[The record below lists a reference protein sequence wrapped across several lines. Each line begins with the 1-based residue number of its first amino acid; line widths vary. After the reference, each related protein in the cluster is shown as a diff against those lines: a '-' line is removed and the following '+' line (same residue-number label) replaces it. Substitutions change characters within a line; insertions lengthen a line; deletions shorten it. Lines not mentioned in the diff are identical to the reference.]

1 MAEAVRNYPRLAG
14 EIVDLVGGE
23 KNIQSASHCATR
35 LRLVLNDTPAGAKD
49 KVAALPGVITVVEAG
64 GQFQVVIGSHVGE
77 VHEALMSN
85 ANISNNVPAST
96 AHKPSILNRVIATMS
111 AVFAPFVYILAAA
124 GLLQGSLIITRMI
137 WPAFEGTGTDLVLT
151 FISWTPFAFLPIFIA
166 ITASKHFKVNTYIAV
181 LCAAAIMN
189 PDWAA
194 LAGRIEGGETIDFL
208 GIALNSTTYSSSVLP
223 PLILVW
229 VLSYLERF
237 LNKYLRGVAQAL
249 LVPLIS
255 VVVMVPVVLLVIG
268 PLSAAGASGVANGY
282 NWLVEIAPAVAA
294 GLIGAFWQV
303 AVIFGVH
310 WGVTPFVL
318 DNFDRFGQ
326 DSFQAF
332 QTAAVIAQV
341 GAAFG
346 VFLKTRNKEM
356 RGVSGSAAVTGIFG
370 ITEPAIYGVTLRL
383 KRPFL
388 LACIAGAV
396 GAITISFFGSRY
408 YAYAGLPGMLTIVN
422 SVSPDNPNSIIGM
435 VVGCAV
441 AFFGAAALV
450 YFIGFKDVVAENLP
464 TNDLDQAR
472 PTDAEQNA
480 RFDAALVAS
489 NSTGVVASPLE
500 GQVLT
505 LAEVPDEVFSA
516 GVMGSG
522 AAIDPA
528 GHQVFAPFDGKV
540 VSVFPSKHAI
550 GLISTEGVEVL
561 IHVGIDTV
569 QLNGE
574 HFTAHV
580 AEGAEVKQGDLVLEF
595 DAVAIKAE
603 GYSLITP
610 VIITNSGSYTDVVA
624 TGAGAVAAG
633 DQLAVAV
640 ATASASTADTAA
652 AK

>member
-23 KNIQSASHCATR
+23 NNIQSASHCATR
-35 LRLVLNDTPAGAKD
+35 LRLVLNDTPTNAKD

-85 ANISNNVPAST
+85 AKISSNVPAST

-124 GLLQGSLIITRMI
+124 GLLQGALIITRMI
-137 WPAFEGTGTDLVLT
+137 WPAFEDTGTDLVLT

-194 LAGRIEGGETIDFL
+194 LAGRIQEGESIDFL
-208 GIALNSTTYSSSVLP
+208 GIALNSTTYASSVLP

-255 VVVMVPVVLLVIG
+255 VVVMVPLVLLVIG

-294 GLIGAFWQV
+294 AIIGGFWQV

-346 VFLKTRNKEM
+346 VFLKTRNKEL

-370 ITEPAIYGVTLRL
+370 ITEPTIYGVTLRL

-388 LACIAGAV
+388 LACIAGAA
-396 GAITISFFGSRY
+396 GAIVISIFGSRY

-422 SVSPDNPNSIIGM
+422 AISPDGSNPNSFIGM
-435 VVGCAV
+435 IVGCAV
-441 AFFGAAALV
+441 AFLGAAALV
-450 YFIGFKDVVAENLP
+450 YFVGFKDIVAENLP
-464 TNDLDQAR
+464 TSDLDQAR
-472 PTDAEQNA
+472 PTDPEQNA
-480 RFDAALVAS
+480 RFEAALTAS
-489 NSTGVVASPLE
+489 NGTGVVASPLE

-528 GHQVFAPFDGKV
+528 GHQVFAPFDGTV

-550 GLISTEGVEVL
+550 GLISADGIEVL

-580 AEGAEVKQGDLVLEF
+580 AEGAEVKQGALLLEF

-610 VIITNSGSYTDVVA
+610 VIITNSGSYSDVVA
-624 TGAGAVAAG
+624 TGAGAVAVG
-633 DQLAVAV
+633 DQLAVAD
-640 ATASASTADTAA
+640 ASTSAVSN
-652 AK
+652 